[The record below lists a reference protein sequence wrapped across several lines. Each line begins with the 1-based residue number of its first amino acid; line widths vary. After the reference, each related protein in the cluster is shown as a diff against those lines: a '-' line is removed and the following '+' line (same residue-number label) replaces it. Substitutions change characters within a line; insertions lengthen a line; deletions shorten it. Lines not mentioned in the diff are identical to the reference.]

1 MKSLIFLCSQSFIFS
16 IKHYSQLF
24 NGTLDLLLKYLVLG
38 HIVLEASLRQQS
50 GGHGEGISP
59 SAPSRDSED
68 LMPVAHGLYQ
78 QALSAGSPR
87 KRQGLFQVQSVDVDG
102 LTSFRIHHPANI
114 CRELTLCRH
123 CANII

>member
-1 MKSLIFLCSQSFIFS
+1 MKY
-16 IKHYSQLF
+16 YSQLF
-24 NGTLDLLLKYLVLG
+24 NDTLDLLLKYLVLDY
-38 HIVLEASLRQQS
+38 IVLEASLRQQS
-50 GGHGEGISP
+50 EGHGEGISP
-59 SAPSRDSED
+59 SASSSSSED

-78 QALSAGSPR
+78 QVLSAGSPR

-114 CRELTLCRH
+114 CGELTLCRC